1 MARHAGDTSFAKHQ
15 RNRDFIDDCE
25 MVRFTRFVRFL
36 IDHEIIILLSNQV
49 RVIFDVSFIRLV
61 ASKYLDISHVPS
73 LEAWSDKT
81 RVEKWPGCCNEMR
94 FN

>member
-1 MARHAGDTSFAKHQ
+1 M
-15 RNRDFIDDCE
+15 RNGQ
-25 MVRFTRFVRFL
+25 VTRFVRFL

-61 ASKYLDISHVPS
+61 ASKYLDVSHVPS

-81 RVEKWPGCCNEMR
+81 RVEKWLGWCNEMR